1 MRQKTIDYI
10 NFCYKIFNED
20 YAHIVDMA
28 EITEQSFYEMKAY
41 LLVQEIVFQ
50 QCLKGAWEEI
60 KLQLN
65 NYFNLSFS

>member
-50 QCLKGAWEEI
+50 QCLKGAWEVDKITI
-60 KLQLN
+60 KQL
-65 NYFNLSFS
+65 FQFEF